1 MLDLSPDTGREPLD
15 DYKVITGELTAFD
28 PELSLRES
36 IVVLNK
42 IDIDPDGEIEPELLN
57 YFADKGIKVFKI
69 SAVTGEGI
77 DELVAFMG
85 AEVERLKSARTEKE
99 DNEEGEEDSS
109 QDR

>member
-15 DYKVITGELTAFD
+15 DYKVINGELFAFD
-28 PELSLRES
+28 PKLAERETV
-36 IVVLNK
+36 VVLNK
-42 IDIDPDGEIEPELLN
+42 IDIDIEGELARDVLK

-77 DELVAFMG
+77 DELVTFMG
-85 AEVERLKSARTEKE
+85 GEVERQKSARTEKE
-99 DNEEGEEDSS
+99 DNEEGKEDSS